1 MFLGTEIHIY
11 GSELLGECMQAV
23 YWERSL
29 QLPNHSQ
36 DLLGRKT
43 IDVGIIHAKSHLQSL
58 WVRTNLTQWP

>member
-58 WVRTNLTQWP
+58 

>member
-43 IDVGIIHAKSHLQSL
+43 IDVVLICLIIHAKSHLQSL
-58 WVRTNLTQWP
+58 